1 MTESNIFIV
10 CVTSE
15 ILMRNSMIF
24 ETHAH
29 YDDEKFDE
37 DRVELLSHLLKE
49 NNIDKIVNI
58 GASFKGCKDSL
69 ELASQYENVYAAIGI
84 HPEEVDDI
92 NPEVIEWIKTNASH
106 PKVVAIGEIG
116 LDYYWVKDEEG
127 RQKQRIC
134 FEKQLEL
141 AKEVNLPVV
150 IHSRDAAEDTL
161 NTIIRYNTQHN
172 KGIIHCY
179 SYSKEIAAE
188 YVKMGWY
195 IGVGGVVTFKNGKK
209 LVETVKSIPIEN
221 IVIETDCPYMAP
233 EPHRGT
239 RNSSIYLKYV
249 VEKIAELKGISTE
262 EVERITYEN
271 AQTIYSKSKR
281 N

>member
-1 MTESNIFIV
+1 
-10 CVTSE
+10 
-15 ILMRNSMIF
+15 MIF

-29 YDDEKFDE
+29 YDDEKFDG

-49 NNIDKIVNI
+49 NNIGNIVNV
-58 GASFKGCKDSL
+58 GASFRGCKDSL
-69 ELASQYENVYAAIGI
+69 KLAESYDNVYAAIGI
-84 HPEEVDDI
+84 HPEEIDDASD
-92 NPEVIEWIKTNASH
+92 EVLEWIRENASN

-116 LDYYWVKDEEG
+116 LDYYWVKDPEG
-127 RQKQRIC
+127 RAKQRIW
-134 FEKQLEL
+134 FDKQMDL

-150 IHSRDAAEDTL
+150 IHSREAAEDTF
-161 NTIIRYNTQHN
+161 NTIKSYNTQDV
-172 KGIIHCY
+172 KGIVHCY
-179 SYSKEIAAE
+179 SYSKELALE

-209 LVETVKSIPIEN
+209 LVETVEAIPLEN
-221 IVIETDCPYMAP
+221 IVLETDCPYMAP
-233 EPHRGT
+233 EPHRGS

-249 VEKIAELKGISTE
+249 AEKIAQLKGVSVE

-271 AQTIYSKSKR
+271 ALRIYSKCKR

>member
-1 MTESNIFIV
+1 
-10 CVTSE
+10 
-15 ILMRNSMIF
+15 MIF

-29 YDDEKFDE
+29 YDDEKFDG

-49 NNIDKIVNI
+49 NNIGNIVNV
-58 GASFKGCKDSL
+58 GASFRGCKDSL
-69 ELASQYENVYAAIGI
+69 KLAESYENVYAAIGI
-84 HPEEVDDI
+84 HPEEIDEASD
-92 NPEVIEWIKTNASH
+92 EVLEWIRENASN

-116 LDYYWVKDEEG
+116 LDYYWVKDPEG
-127 RQKQRIC
+127 RAKQRIW
-134 FEKQLEL
+134 FDKQMDL

-150 IHSRDAAEDTL
+150 IHSREAAEDTF
-161 NTIIRYNTQHN
+161 NTIKSYNTQDV
-172 KGIIHCY
+172 KGIVHCY
-179 SYSKEIAAE
+179 SYSKELALE

-209 LVETVKSIPIEN
+209 LVETVEAIPLEN
-221 IVIETDCPYMAP
+221 IVLETDCPYMAP
-233 EPHRGT
+233 EPHRGS

-249 VEKIAELKGISTE
+249 SEKIAQLKGVSVE

-271 AQTIYSKSKR
+271 ALRIYSKCKR

>member
-1 MTESNIFIV
+1 
-10 CVTSE
+10 
-15 ILMRNSMIF
+15 MIF

-29 YDDEKFDE
+29 YDDEKFDG

-49 NNIDKIVNI
+49 NNIGNIVNV
-58 GASFKGCKDSL
+58 GASFRGCKDSL
-69 ELASQYENVYAAIGI
+69 KLAESYDNVYAAIGI
-84 HPEEVDDI
+84 HPEEIDDASD
-92 NPEVIEWIKTNASH
+92 EVLEWLRENASN

-116 LDYYWVKDEEG
+116 LDYYWVKDPEG
-127 RQKQRIC
+127 RAKQRIW
-134 FEKQLEL
+134 FDKQMDL

-150 IHSRDAAEDTL
+150 IHSREAAEDTF
-161 NTIIRYNTQHN
+161 NTIKSYNTQDV
-172 KGIIHCY
+172 KGIVHCY
-179 SYSKEIAAE
+179 SYSKELALE

-209 LVETVKSIPIEN
+209 LVETVEAIPLEN
-221 IVIETDCPYMAP
+221 IVLETDCPYMAP
-233 EPHRGT
+233 EPHRGS

-249 VEKIAELKGISTE
+249 SEKIAQLKGVSVE

-271 AQTIYSKSKR
+271 ALRIYSKCKR